1 MARRL
6 NKLHA
11 RPITALDSCR
21 PHRPRNVQL
30 RDADRARV
38 GVVRRAVDVKLGQGE
53 GVILRLLSNA
63 QVDVDE
69 GCLVALEPPGLE
81 GDGAA
86 RDGPVGAVGG
96 WGDAAAFL
104 TGITFGQRCWPSR
117 VGGEL
122 TRIHPLH
129 SKGKGC
135 IRDEVVGSPAW
146 VGDNHMRLGDMC
158 QYSCENEQH
167 SVSSSSD
174 RGRYG

>member
-1 MARRL
+1 M
-6 NKLHA
+6 
-11 RPITALDSCR
+11 
-21 PHRPRNVQL
+21 
-30 RDADRARV
+30 
-38 GVVRRAVDVKLGQGE
+38 
-53 GVILRLLSNA
+53 
-63 QVDVDE
+63 
-69 GCLVALEPPGLE
+69 ALEPPGLE

-135 IRDEVVGSPAW
+135 IGDEVVGSPAW

-174 RGRYG
+174 RGRYGRGWIKFGKRGWHPFSSLTHKSEVPSHVWLSTTGAVPYQNPV